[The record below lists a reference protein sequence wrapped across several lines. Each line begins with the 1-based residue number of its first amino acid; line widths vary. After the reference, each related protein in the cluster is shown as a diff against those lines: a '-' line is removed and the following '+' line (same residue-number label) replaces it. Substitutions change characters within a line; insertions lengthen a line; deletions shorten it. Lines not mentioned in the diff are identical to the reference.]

1 MMGYMDFKYEII
13 DNCMV
18 ITGTVTTE
26 YCDVI
31 TETIDIPSVINGLN
45 VIGINN
51 YSFKLQPYLKSINI
65 PNSVINIGRNAF
77 FTNTH
82 LTEIN
87 GVKLKEGVNI
97 INNKFIYHERRIY
110 TIKYQI
116 CDDYCDDDELFINNN
131 YFRFTFETIV
141 FPIIRRVI
149 PTLFGNTIT
158 IIKNR
163 FTN

>member
-1 MMGYMDFKYEII
+1 MDFKYGII
-13 DNCMV
+13 DNCLV
-18 ITGTVTTE
+18 ITGITTTE
-26 YCDVI
+26 YCDVT

-65 PNSVINIGRNAF
+65 PNSVINIGRNTFSA
-77 FTNTH
+77 NPH

-87 GVKLKEGVNI
+87 GIKLKEGVNI

-110 TIKYQI
+110 SIKYQI
-116 CDDYCDDDELFINNN
+116 CDDYCDDDDELFIDNN
-131 YFRFTFETIV
+131 YFRFTFETMV
-141 FPIIRRVI
+141 FPIIRRVV
-149 PTLFGNTIT
+149 PTLIANTIT
-158 IIKNR
+158 TIMNR